1 MDLFFQALVATHEDS
16 VALRRLEAATE
27 ASFREGQ
34 LEVGDEY
41 ATAIPLHIVSRLERS
56 HCLLAPL
63 VATVS
68 RLARV
73 EIVLGDREH
82 LGHEQHVH
90 ALELEDEHQPETD
103 NVEGAV

>member
-63 VATVS
+63 VATVGGLS
-68 RLARV
+68 WV
-73 EIVLGDREH
+73 EIVLG
-82 LGHEQHVH
+82 
-90 ALELEDEHQPETD
+90 
-103 NVEGAV
+103 N